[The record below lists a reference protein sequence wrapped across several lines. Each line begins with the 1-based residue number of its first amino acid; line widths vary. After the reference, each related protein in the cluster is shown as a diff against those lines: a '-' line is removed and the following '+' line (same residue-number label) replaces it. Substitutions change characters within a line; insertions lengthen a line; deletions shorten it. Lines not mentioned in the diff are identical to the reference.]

1 MREEIM
7 SVTDNAQQPPE
18 ATAAETTNESA
29 QDAVQASQRP
39 SAAPALPEDEMSFA
53 EMFEL
58 AEKQAR
64 DKKKAQK
71 SASPRSQERGGE
83 GSESSGL
90 IPGRVIQAR
99 VVGFSHDSVL
109 LDVGAKA
116 EGVIAKAELVDDEGN
131 LPIKEEDRVE
141 VRVLAVDG
149 DVVQLGKV
157 LAHQSQKNRDSIRQA
172 YELGLPVE
180 GKVSGVNK
188 GGLDVQV
195 NGLRAFCPASQID
208 LRHVADA
215 NVYLG
220 QKLTFRITEFKEGG
234 RNIVVSRRAI
244 LAEEQKKAAEET
256 LSKLEKGQILT
267 GRVTTLKDYGAF
279 IDLGGVEGLVHVSEV
294 SHARISKPADALKVG
309 DEVRVQILSIDER
322 KEKEPKEG
330 KENKRESLPAQS
342 KKISLTIKGLE
353 EDPWT
358 RAQNTLK
365 EGQKVRGK
373 VARIQPF
380 GAFVEI
386 LPGVDGLIHVSA
398 MSDRRISDPHQVL
411 KVGEEIE
418 ATIVTLN
425 FEQRR
430 VGLSLVK
437 TPQELATELGQGS
450 VHQGT
455 VDRIETFGL
464 FVKLPNGA
472 RGLVPTAETGT
483 ARGADLK
490 KEFQIGATVKVT
502 VLEVDL
508 NSGKIRLSIRSAA
521 EAEERADFTTYLG
534 GANQK
539 AVGGFGTLADKFKSL
554 RK

>member
-1 MREEIM
+1 M

-18 ATAAETTNESA
+18 ATAAETTNVSA
-29 QDAVQASQRP
+29 QDAVQSSQRP

-131 LPIKEEDRVE
+131 LTIKEEDRVE
-141 VRVLAVDG
+141 VRVLSVDG

-330 KENKRESLPAQS
+330 KENRRESLPAQS

-358 RAQNTLK
+358 RAQNSLK

-373 VARIQPF
+373 VARIQTF

-411 KVGEEIE
+411 KVGEEVE

-425 FEQRR
+425 FKDRR

-472 RGLVPTAETGT
+472 RGLVPSAETGT
-483 ARGADLK
+483 SRGADLK

-521 EAEERADFTTYLG
+521 EAEERADFTSYLG

-539 AVGGFGTLADKFKSL
+539 AAGGFGTLADKLKNF